1 MARRAIRTERL
12 IAVLGA
18 AVLLL
23 GAVILWKAVEASR
36 PGFTEEAPERR
47 VLRQAREQLGRT
59 AEIRLLD
66 GGRGKVV
73 CGYVGRRGENGA
85 YSFISRPNRIMMS
98 DDPLATE
105 FQAMLRADCPNLP
118 KPPPATGTP

>member
-1 MARRAIRTERL
+1 MARRAIRTDRL

-23 GAVILWKAVEASR
+23 GAVILWGAVRASR
-36 PGFTEEAPERR
+36 SGFVEEPPARR

-66 GGRGKVV
+66 EGRGRVV
-73 CGYVGRRGENGA
+73 CGYVGRRGESAA
-85 YSFISRPNRIMMS
+85 YGFISRPNRIMMS

-105 FQAMLRADCPNLP
+105 FQAMLRADCPDLP
-118 KPPPATGTP
+118 KAPPASAAP

>member
-1 MARRAIRTERL
+1 MARRAIRTDRL

-18 AVLLL
+18 VVLLL
-23 GAVILWKAVEASR
+23 GAVIVWGAVRTSR
-36 PGFTEEAPERR
+36 SGVVEEPPARR

-66 GGRGKVV
+66 EGRGRVV
-73 CGYVGRRGENGA
+73 CGYVGRRGESAA

-105 FQAMLRADCPNLP
+105 FQAMLRADCPHLP
-118 KPPPATGTP
+118 RPPATTP

>member
-1 MARRAIRTERL
+1 MARRAIRTDRL

-23 GAVILWKAVEASR
+23 GAVIVWNTARASR
-36 PGFTEEAPERR
+36 PGFVEEPPARR

-66 GGRGKVV
+66 EGRGRVV
-73 CGYVGRRGENGA
+73 CGYVGRRGESGA
-85 YSFISRPNRIMMS
+85 WSFISRPNRIMMS

-118 KPPPATGTP
+118 KAPPGSAAP

>member
-1 MARRAIRTERL
+1 
-12 IAVLGA
+12 
-18 AVLLL
+18 
-23 GAVILWKAVEASR
+23 
-36 PGFTEEAPERR
+36 

-66 GGRGKVV
+66 EGRGRVV
-73 CGYVGRRGENGA
+73 CGYVGRRGERAA

-105 FQAMLRADCPNLP
+105 FQAMLRADCPHLP
-118 KPPPATGTP
+118 TPPAAP

>member
-1 MARRAIRTERL
+1 MARRAIRTDRL

-23 GAVILWKAVEASR
+23 GAVIVWGAVRTSR
-36 PGFTEEAPERR
+36 PGVVEEPPARR

-66 GGRGKVV
+66 EGRGRVV
-73 CGYVGRRGENGA
+73 CGYVGRRGESAA

-105 FQAMLRADCPNLP
+105 FQAMLRADCPHLP
-118 KPPPATGTP
+118 RPPATTP

>member
-18 AVLLL
+18 VVLLL
-23 GAVILWKAVEASR
+23 GALILWKTIEASR
-36 PGFTEEAPERR
+36 PGFTEEAPKRR

-66 GGRGKVV
+66 EGRGRVV
-73 CGYVGRRGENGA
+73 CGYVGRRGESGA
-85 YSFISRPNRIMMS
+85 WSFISRPNRIMMS

-105 FQAMLRADCPNLP
+105 FQAMLRADCPHLP
-118 KPPPATGTP
+118 KPPPLGAVP

>member
-1 MARRAIRTERL
+1 MARRAIRTDRL
-12 IAVLGA
+12 IAVLGTA
-18 AVLLL
+18 ALLL

-36 PGFTEEAPERR
+36 PGFTEETPARR

-66 GGRGKVV
+66 EGRGRVV
-73 CGYVGRRGENGA
+73 CGYVGRRGESAA

-105 FQAMLRADCPNLP
+105 FQAMVRADCPNLP
-118 KPPPATGTP
+118 KPPPATP

>member
-1 MARRAIRTERL
+1 MARRAIRTDRL

-18 AVLLL
+18 VVLLL
-23 GAVILWKAVEASR
+23 GAVIVWGAVRTSR
-36 PGFTEEAPERR
+36 SGVVEEPPARR

-66 GGRGKVV
+66 EGRGRVV
-73 CGYVGRRGENGA
+73 CGYVGRRGESGA
-85 YSFISRPNRIMMS
+85 WSFISRPNRIMMS

-105 FQAMLRADCPNLP
+105 FQAMLRADCPHLP
-118 KPPPATGTP
+118 RPPATTIP

>member
-1 MARRAIRTERL
+1 MARRVIRTERL

-23 GAVILWKAVEASR
+23 GAVILWKAIEASR

-66 GGRGKVV
+66 EGRGRVV
-73 CGYVGRRGENGA
+73 CGYVGRRGESAA

-118 KPPPATGTP
+118 KPPSATGTP